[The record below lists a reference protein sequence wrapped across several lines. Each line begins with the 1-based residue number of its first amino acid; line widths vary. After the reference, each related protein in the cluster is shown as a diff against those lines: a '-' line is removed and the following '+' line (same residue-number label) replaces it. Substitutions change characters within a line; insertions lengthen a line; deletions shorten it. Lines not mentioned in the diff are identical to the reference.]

1 MTADKSIKGNII
13 DQQNSR
19 WIRCP
24 ICKGKTRTKVYAST
38 FLLNFPL
45 FCPKCK
51 HEFLIDVIQFKMVV
65 KDIPTLSSK

>member
-1 MTADKSIKGNII
+1 METEPNE
-13 DQQNSR
+13 SR

-51 HEFLIDVIQFKMVV
+51 NEFVINVIQFKMLV
-65 KDIPTLSSK
+65 KNIPTLSSK

>member
-1 MTADKSIKGNII
+1 MEIELTE
-13 DQQNSR
+13 SR

-38 FLLNFPL
+38 YLINFPF

-51 HEFLIDVIQFKMVV
+51 NEFLIDVIQLKMLV
-65 KDIPTLSSK
+65 KKSPNLASK

>member
-24 ICKGKTRTKVYAST
+24 ICKGKTRAKVYAST

-51 HEFLIDVIQFKMVV
+51 NEFVIDVIQFKMLV
-65 KDIPTLSSK
+65 KNIPTLSSK